1 MIESN
6 VAIFSSP
13 ESKLSIETVPIPS
26 LKHQEILVKIEYTTL
41 CRSDLYTYTGLR
53 KEKSPTIL
61 GHEIVGRIAAFGP
74 EALSVNLSNNPLQL
88 GDRITWAIFASNP
101 DSAYSKRG
109 MPQKSD
115 DLFKYGHEQ
124 ITPTSHLHGGL
135 SDYIILRKNTP
146 IIKINEQVPLAVAAL
161 INCAVATVAGAM
173 RIAGDINHKNILIC
187 GTGMLG
193 IVACAMAKSMG
204 AAVINTID
212 TQLSR
217 LEKAKLFGAENVCCI
232 SNESTDLISAFKN
245 QTGKELSV
253 DVVFDITGSSLVMEQ
268 SLDALTIGGTAVWI
282 GATFPQKKTPVDA
295 EKMVR
300 KILSIKGLHN
310 YNDQDLLAAVDFIET
325 NYNKYP
331 FEELVYQGFD
341 LHSINEAFQL
351 AVNSNHFRIGVKGK

>member
-1 MIESN
+1 MKESN
-6 VAIFSSP
+6 VAIFTSP
-13 ESKLSIETVPIPS
+13 ESKLTIETVPIPS
-26 LKHQEILVKIEYTTL
+26 LKGGEILVRIEYTTL

-61 GHEIVGRIAAFGP
+61 GHEIVGRIAAFGA
-74 EALSVNLSNNPLQL
+74 EAISVDLSNNQL
-88 GDRITWAIFASNP
+88 AIGDRITWAIFASNP

-173 RIAGDINHKNILIC
+173 RIAGDINNKNVLIC
-187 GTGMLG
+187 GAGMLG
-193 IVACAMAKSMG
+193 IVACAMAKSKG
-204 AAVINTID
+204 AEVINAID
-212 TQLSR
+212 TQYNR
-217 LEKAKLFGAENVCCI
+217 LEKSKLFGADNVCCI
-232 SNESTDLISAFKN
+232 PNESNDLMSTFKQ

-253 DVVFDITGSSLVMEQ
+253 DVVFDITGSSVVMEQ
-268 SLDALTIGGTAVWI
+268 SIDALSIGGTAIWI
-282 GATFPQKKTPVDA
+282 GATFPQKKTPIDG

-300 KILSIKGLHN
+300 KILTIKGLHN
-310 YNDQDLLAAVDFIET
+310 YNEQDLLAAVDFIET

-341 LHSINEAFQL
+341 LHSINEAFHL